1 MPRDGFSHFF
11 SCLPGQ
17 GSEEEVGKLCCE
29 AAGHAKRV
37 GCAVELNDEPW
48 VCKSAVRSGNCG
60 ATGAAGGYVAKL
72 SRNVFWCNTGEP
84 NPLV

>member
-11 SCLPGQ
+11 SCVPGQ

-29 AAGHAKRV
+29 LLGMQREW
-37 GCAVELNDEPW
+37 GVELNNGLW
-48 VCKSAVRSGNCG
+48 VCKRSGNCG

-72 SRNVFWCNTGEP
+72 SRNMCWCNTGEP